1 VHRIIYDLAI
11 SAGAKIDFGTT
22 VTTVSPGEPNPS
34 VTLDSGET
42 IIAHVVIG
50 ADGPQSIVR
59 KVVVEDEEDLH
70 PEGHTLLMGLVPEE
84 YMMQHSELAEYMEAA
99 QVSLILFILYALCY
113 DCSSACLAVHRSW
126 KQ

>member
-1 VHRIIYDLAI
+1 VHRIVYDLAV

-42 IIAHVVIG
+42 ITAHVVIG
-50 ADGPQSIVR
+50 ADGPRSIVR
-59 KVVVEDEEDLH
+59 KVVVEDEEDLRT
-70 PEGHTLLMGLVPEE
+70 EGHTLLTGLVPEE
-84 YMMQHSELAEYMEAA
+84 YMVQHPELAEYMAAA
-99 QVSLILFILYALCY
+99 QVSPVLHMRCVMIAQVPILAI
-113 DCSSACLAVHRSW
+113 HRSW